1 MYMNVDELLNNYFSL
16 SEDDK
21 EELCCV
27 LIQDY
32 FRRNILNGY
41 SVIEIIKGIDEVIEM
56 SILRDDFEVSQ
67 AFTDIKEAMK
77 IVVKELKIDVQL

>member
-1 MYMNVDELLNNYFSL
+1 
-16 SEDDK
+16 
-21 EELCCV
+21 
-27 LIQDY
+27 
-32 FRRNILNGY
+32 
-41 SVIEIIKGIDEVIEM
+41 M